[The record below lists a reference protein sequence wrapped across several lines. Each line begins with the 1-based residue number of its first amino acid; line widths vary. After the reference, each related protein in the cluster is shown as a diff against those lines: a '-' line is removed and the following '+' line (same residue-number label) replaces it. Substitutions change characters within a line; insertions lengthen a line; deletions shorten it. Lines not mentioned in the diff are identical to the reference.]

1 MTFAP
6 EWWHWLVL
14 GIVLLLLEL
23 AIPAFFIIWFGLGG
37 VLVGLLLLVAP
48 SISLTAQVLVWTV
61 ASVAMTVLW
70 FRVFRTD
77 QYKTQV
83 GQTAGAALGEVG
95 LLITAVAPYQP
106 GQLRFQKPILGA
118 EQWECR
124 ADESIAAGERVRV
137 VSVSGSYVNVEPASR
152 S

>member
-14 GIVLLLLEL
+14 GIVLMLLEL

-48 SISLTAQVLVWTV
+48 SLSLTAQVIVWTV

-77 QYKTQV
+77 QQKTRI
-83 GQTAGAALGEVG
+83 GQTAGAAIGEVG
-95 LLITAVAPYQP
+95 LLITAVGPYQP
-106 GQLRFQKPILGA
+106 GQLRFQKPVLGA

-124 ADESIAAGERVRV
+124 SDDAIAAGERVRV
-137 VSVSGSYVNVEPASR
+137 VSVAGSYVNIEKLH
-152 S
+152 